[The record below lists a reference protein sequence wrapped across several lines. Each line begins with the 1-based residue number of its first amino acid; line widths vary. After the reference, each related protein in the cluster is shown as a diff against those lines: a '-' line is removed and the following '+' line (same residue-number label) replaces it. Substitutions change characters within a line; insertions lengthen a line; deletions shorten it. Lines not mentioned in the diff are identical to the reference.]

1 MRIGRDGPGRFQEDR
16 TTVFYL
22 IVKPPGNLIT
32 ALGLVLS
39 AADTSAQSDADSAS
53 SRLLSPSMAAVREQ
67 IENRVARGNKWQ
79 RIPDVAAD
87 LKRAYDHVGWTA
99 LWIRDGVPTRAA
111 RGAVKYIN
119 GVGSVGLRAGDYDAA
134 VLDSLLEA
142 AHRDTLDASAQA
154 RFEITLSVAA
164 TRLLSALRWGRVH
177 QTDAYQRV
185 RRSRA
190 IYDLAMGL
198 YGASRTPEPA
208 PVFEAAAPPYAAYR
222 QLAQALVESR
232 RLARHPLVNVRPD
245 EPAPTPGM
253 RFADAPAL
261 RNLLRAAGIAVPRER
276 PAIGTDTLF
285 DAELSEAVAR
295 FQKEIGRTPT
305 GLLDGG
311 TRRAMRLLFERR
323 ATNAELSL
331 ERWRWLPR
339 TAGRRAVV
347 VNVPEYRL
355 HAYEEIRTH
364 ARPAFTM
371 KVVVGKGE
379 ESRFT
384 PMFSD
389 EMEYII
395 FSPYW
400 EVPQTIAVD
409 EIVPKVLSD
418 STFLQ
423 RNRYILVKGYSD
435 SAPQVPPDSVSL
447 AGVGRSVRVRQL
459 PGDYNALGRV
469 KFMLPNHLN
478 IYLHDTNE
486 KHLFERSQRA
496 FSHGC
501 VRVSDPNRLAQWALS
516 SDTAWTLQR
525 MKEAMKRTDPE
536 KVELAEPIPVMIVYH
551 TAAVDGDGVLR
562 AYRDVYKLDVELS
575 ELLEAGYPY
584 AR

>member
-1 MRIGRDGPGRFQEDR
+1 MGRSRPFPEDR
-16 TTVFYL
+16 TTVLYL
-22 IVKPPGNLIT
+22 IVKSFGNLAL
-32 ALGLVLS
+32 ALGLILS
-39 AADTSAQSDADSAS
+39 PVDAYAQSDADSAPPPVLTPAMS
-53 SRLLSPSMAAVREQ
+53 AVREQ
-67 IENRVARGNKWQ
+67 LEKRVAKGIKWQ
-79 RIPDVAAD
+79 RIPDVAVD
-87 LKRAYDHVGWTA
+87 VRRAYDHVGWA
-99 LWIRDGVPTRAA
+99 PLWIRDGKPTRAG
-111 RGAVKYIN
+111 RGAVKYIG
-119 GVGSVGLRAGDYDAA
+119 GVGSVGLRPGDYDAA
-134 VLDSLLEA
+134 ILSSLVDA
-142 AHRDTLDASAQA
+142 AERDTLDASGQTQ
-154 RFEITLSVAA
+154 FELTLSVAT
-164 TRLLSALRWGRVH
+164 TRLLSALRWGRV
-177 QTDAYQRV
+177 QQPDAYQRV
-185 RRSRA
+185 RKSRA
-190 IYDLAMGL
+190 VYDLAMGL
-198 YGASRTPEPA
+198 YGASRTPQPA
-208 PVFEAAAPPYAAYR
+208 PVFDAAAPPYAPYR
-222 QLAQALVESR
+222 QLAQAHMESR
-232 RLARHPLVNVRPD
+232 RLARHPLVIARAD
-245 EPAPTPGM
+245 EPAVTPGM
-253 RFADAPAL
+253 RFPEAAAL
-261 RNLLRAAGIAVPRER
+261 RNLLRALGVAPPGERGI
-276 PAIGTDTLF
+276 IGTDTLY

-295 FQKEIGRTPT
+295 FQKENGRTPT

-323 ATNAELSL
+323 AANAELSL

-339 TAGRRAVV
+339 TADRRTVV

-355 HAYEEIRTH
+355 HAYEEVRTN

-379 ESRFT
+379 ENRFT

-389 EMEYII
+389 EMEHII

-435 SAPQVPPDSVSL
+435 SAPQVPADSVSL
-447 AGVGRSVRVRQL
+447 AGVGRSIRVRQL

-486 KHLFERSQRA
+486 KHLFERGQRA

-501 VRVSDPNRLAQWALS
+501 VRVSDPNRLAEWALS
-516 SDTAWTLQR
+516 SDSSWTLQR
-525 MKEAMKRTDPE
+525 MKEAMKRAEPE
-536 KVELAEPIPVMIVYH
+536 KVELAEHIPVMIVYH

-562 AYRDVYKLDVELS
+562 AYRDVYKLDDELTK
-575 ELLEAGYPY
+575 LLEAGYPY